1 MSVTGSYS
9 AIPAMGS
16 DHKMAEVTKSDGQPM
31 RFDPKV
37 YKKGAEVPSGF
48 GTLFT
53 EKEFMQRWDE
63 EVKSNEDKKMTV
75 YEGLALIP
83 GAKNMMWR
91 IGDSPKLLNFDE
103 YVKASDEMIRKTD

>member
-16 DHKMAEVTKSDGQPM
+16 DHKMPEVTKSDVQPM

-48 GTLFT
+48 GTLLT
-53 EKEFMQRWDE
+53 EEEFMQRWDE
-63 EVKSNEDKKMTV
+63 EVKSNEDKKLTI
-75 YEGLALIP
+75 YEALALIP
-83 GAKNMMWR
+83 GAKNMMYR
-91 IGDSPKLLNFDE
+91 HGDSPELLTFDE
-103 YVKASDEMIRKTD
+103 WVKTIDEMIREE